1 MARLLRRTFLIAAC
15 AGLIALPLKADAP
28 HVKGM
33 RGLMLNLRRPIF
45 ADRRVREAM
54 LISFDFE
61 WTNRVLLGG
70 ADRRIASY
78 FPNSELAASDRPS
91 SGELALLDPFRA
103 DLPPEVFKTSFTPP
117 RTDGSGDE
125 GIRPF
130 LRRAMAQLE
139 TAGWTVRGGR
149 LVDGKTGAPFTFEI
163 LLRSAEDQRIV
174 LPYVRT
180 LSHLGIAASVNVVSE
195 AEYIRRRDRFDFDM
209 ILDRWNE
216 AALAEPAL
224 CWGSAQADIAGSRN
238 YPGIKS
244 PIVDALIADMAAAKD
259 HAAQLDAARALDR
272 VLTRG
277 YYVVPLYYP
286 AAQ

>member
-1 MARLLRRTFLIAAC
+1 LVSPLRPVFLTALC
-15 AGLIALPLKADAP
+15 VCLIALPANADGLHA
-28 HVKGM
+28 KDM
-33 RGLMLNLRRPIF
+33 RGLMLNQRRPIF
-45 ADRRVREAM
+45 ADRRVREAL

-70 ADRRIASY
+70 TSRRIASY

-91 SGELALLDPFRA
+91 AGELALLDPFRA
-103 DLPPEVFKTSFTPP
+103 VLPPEVFRTSFTPP

-125 GIRPF
+125 GIRPY

-139 TAGWTVRGGR
+139 AAGWVVRDRR

-163 LLRSAEDQRIV
+163 LLHDRADQRIV
-174 LPYVRT
+174 IPFVRT
-180 LSHLGIAASVNVVSE
+180 LKRLGIAATVRVVDE
-195 AEYIRRRDRFDFDM
+195 ADYIRRRNRFDFDM
-209 ILDRWNE
+209 ILDRWDE

-224 CWGSAQADIAGSRN
+224 CWGSAQADTPGSLN
-238 YPGIKS
+238 YPGIES
-244 PIVDALIADMAAAKD
+244 PIADALIADMATAKD
-259 HAAQLDAARALDR
+259 RVGRLDAAHALDR

-286 AAQ
+286 ATP